1 MAIGA
6 YIHGTPI
13 RRKRQ
18 LVCRVVAEQ
27 AVAVPIGGDPADQGS
42 VYTFNESGTTLWTM
56 IEAGGSIAD
65 LAEYLQH
72 EYRLSGEQAAADAM
86 EFVAEL
92 AEEGLIEPA

>member
-56 IEAGGSIAD
+56 IEAGGSIARSPVQPKTRTT
-65 LAEYLQH
+65 LRELTMAP
-72 EYRLSGEQAAADAM
+72 ADRRRAKGPGKM
-86 EFVAEL
+86 L
-92 AEEGLIEPA
+92 